1 MSLVAQTPC
10 SRTVRFSRVLLARR
24 NPKPSAQSEP
34 RMLLVSLS
42 IAALARETADEIWR
56 VQLEA
61 PHVQADLVQVRLVD
75 RQIWVL
81 SDRDGL
87 VLDRWA
93 PDGSHLDSTW
103 DEAEIA
109 RLARTHGLHY
119 FGTAAAADFH
129 DTRPALRE
137 PLPDGTVAVMLQ
149 SSQEFDAHIETDS
162 FGYYVHYSEVGP
174 ATVAIWDP
182 TAAIAESERRLTSE
196 PLRGAAVDARAQRI
210 AFATDHAVSWLDLGS
225 REGESRRVRRQD
237 RIVSIDV
244 TKSGVVWVGADRATW
259 WHGEDVR
266 RVSIPDAR
274 WIDVADDA
282 TAVIGAHDSVYL
294 WTRGRRPR
302 LVATTGPIVGLAA
315 ASNGAVALDDSG
327 TLWAIRWEAR
337 EQSASEPDDS
347 RAEPR

>member
-1 MSLVAQTPC
+1 MI
-10 SRTVRFSRVLLARR
+10 LL
-24 NPKPSAQSEP
+24 E
-34 RMLLVSLS
+34 LS
-42 IAALARETADEIWR
+42 TAALAAETTGAISLI
-56 VQLEA
+56 QLEA
-61 PHVQADLVQVRLVD
+61 PIVQADHVQMRLVD
-75 RQIWVL
+75 GEIWVL

-93 PDGSHLDSTW
+93 PDGLHLDSTW
-103 DEAEIA
+103 DEAEMA
-109 RLARTHGLHY
+109 RLARAHGLHY
-119 FGTAAAADFH
+119 FGTGAAVDFGE
-129 DTRPALRE
+129 TRPALRE
-137 PLPDGTVAVMLQ
+137 PLPDGTVAVVLQ
-149 SSQEFDAHIETDS
+149 SKQEVDAHIETDS

-174 ATVAIWDP
+174 ATVATWDP
-182 TAAIAESERRLTSE
+182 TAAIAEYEWRLTSE

-225 REGESRRVRRQD
+225 RGGESRRVRRQD

-244 TKSGVVWVGADRATW
+244 SKSGVVWVGADRATW

-315 ASNGAVALDDSG
+315 ESNGAVALDDSG

-337 EQSASEPDDS
+337 EQSASEPDDT